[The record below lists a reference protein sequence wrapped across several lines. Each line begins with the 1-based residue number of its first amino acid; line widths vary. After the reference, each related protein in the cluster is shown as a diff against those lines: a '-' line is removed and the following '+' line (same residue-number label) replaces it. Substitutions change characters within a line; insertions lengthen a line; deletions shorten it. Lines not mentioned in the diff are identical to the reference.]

1 MEFYAASEG
10 NCTLVNIT
18 SKTGACGFVP
28 LVNSLVPVLPTKL
41 IRIDNAMNPIRDEK
55 GFCVETRP
63 GEKGLLVGIIGK
75 STKTAFNG
83 YANNS
88 QASNK
93 KVIEDLF
100 KKGQRAFNSGREIYE
115 YSLHLFDNEFNPIF
129 LKLFIQ
135 SHSDYYSTIFFNL
148 SSLNR
153 INECFS
159 RSIYS
164 LLNLD

>member
-1 MEFYAASEG
+1 M
-10 NCTLVNIT
+10 
-18 SKTGACGFVP
+18 P

-100 KKGQRAFNSGREIYE
+100 KKGQRAFNSGR
-115 YSLHLFDNEFNPIF
+115 DNKDI
-129 LKLFIQ
+129 
-135 SHSDYYSTIFFNL
+135 TIFFFFF
-148 SSLNR
+148 R
-153 INECFS
+153 INKFFT
-159 RSIYS
+159 RS
-164 LLNLD
+164 LLNLKINEITAIYIS

>member
-1 MEFYAASEG
+1 
-10 NCTLVNIT
+10 
-18 SKTGACGFVP
+18 
-28 LVNSLVPVLPTKL
+28 VLPTKL

-100 KKGQRAFNSGREIYE
+100 KKGQRAFNSGRDILTRYN
-115 YSLHLFDNEFNPIF
+115 YF
-129 LKLFIQ
+129 L
-135 SHSDYYSTIFFNL
+135 YFFFFRIN
-148 SSLNR
+148 SSLDR
-153 INECFS
+153 
-159 RSIYS
+159 
-164 LLNLD
+164 

>member
-1 MEFYAASEG
+1 M
-10 NCTLVNIT
+10 
-18 SKTGACGFVP
+18 P

-100 KKGQRAFNSGREIYE
+100 KKGQRAFNSGR
-115 YSLHLFDNEFNPIF
+115 DNKDI
-129 LKLFIQ
+129 
-135 SHSDYYSTIFFNL
+135 TIFFFFL
-148 SSLNR
+148 SNK
-153 INECFS
+153 
-159 RSIYS
+159 
-164 LLNLD
+164 